1 MKAIINR
8 KEKKYKKFE
17 LMELKNLH
25 KECMKK
31 ICSINLSGVVSVHDN
46 EKLVSELYDTKRRL
60 EVEMRSHEENQ
71 DED

>member
-1 MKAIINR
+1 MKVIINR
-8 KEKKYKKFE
+8 KEKKDKKFE

-46 EKLVSELYDTKRRL
+46 EKLVSE
-60 EVEMRSHEENQ
+60 
-71 DED
+71 